1 MTQSS
6 AAATDT
12 RSSLP
17 ASRGRADVSAR
28 KSQRYLWNRREALRG
43 VCPWQCRR
51 KRNKE
56 AEGDFFPFL
65 SSSLHVPGLIQPSP
79 QSPATTKWPHLSLPA
94 VGSPRGERNS
104 VKIGGSV
111 LWQTLPFQMAF
122 VRQFLCTWLCAWHF
136 GKELKS

>member
-1 MTQSS
+1 MPRTPGVPCL
-6 AAATDT
+6 
-12 RSSLP
+12 RPEGELMFRP
-17 ASRGRADVSAR
+17 G
-28 KSQRYLWNRREALRG
+28 NLRG
-43 VCPWQCRR
+43 ICGTGGKQLRSVCPWECRR

-94 VGSPRGERNS
+94 VGSPRGEDDS
-104 VKIGGSV
+104 IKIGGSV

-136 GKELKS
+136 GKKLKT